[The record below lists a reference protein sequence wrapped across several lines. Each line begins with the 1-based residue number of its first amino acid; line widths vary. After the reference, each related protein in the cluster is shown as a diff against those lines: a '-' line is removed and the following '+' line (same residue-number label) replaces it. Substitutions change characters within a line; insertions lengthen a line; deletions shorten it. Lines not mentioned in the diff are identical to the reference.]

1 MGARTHFLATPL
13 IALAALAI
21 ASPAAAA
28 PFWGIGKAIDGDSMY
43 VLASPPDS
51 LRANIVDG
59 REVRLHG
66 IDAPEFNQTCKKGG
80 QDWAC
85 GTEAYD
91 RLSRLVTG
99 KEVRCT
105 EIGKDQYGRTL
116 GRCTVGGVDVN
127 RTMVTTGYA
136 VAFRRY
142 SMEYISAE
150 ESAKAGKRGI
160 WAGTFEMPSEVRHAE
175 ELPIAAP
182 VPKPVKGGM
191 PKVQS
196 LHSSAPSGSCRIK
209 GNHSKKGDWI
219 YHLPGM
225 PYYNETVPERMFCS
239 EAEARAAGF
248 RRSRAE

>member
-1 MGARTHFLATPL
+1 MGTRTHILSTPL
-13 IALAALAI
+13 MALAALAM

-28 PFWGIGKAIDGDSMY
+28 PFWGIGKAIDGDS
-43 VLASPPDS
+43 LT
-51 LRANIVDG
+51 VDDK
-59 REVRLHG
+59 EVRLHG
-66 IDAPEFNQTCKKGG
+66 IDAPEFNQSCKKGG
-80 QDWAC
+80 QDWSC
-85 GTEAYD
+85 GSEAYD

-116 GRCTVGGVDVN
+116 GRCMVGAVDVN

-160 WAGTFEMPSEVRHAE
+160 WAGTFEMPHKYRNEAEAPAQKFAEPLGPERPVR
-175 ELPIAAP
+175 
-182 VPKPVKGGM
+182 PKP
-191 PKVQS
+191 PRAT
-196 LHSSAPSGSCRIK
+196 SSGCNIK
-209 GNHSKKGDWI
+209 GNHSRRGDWI

-225 PYYNETVPERMFCS
+225 PYYNETVPERMFCT
-239 EAEARAAGF
+239 EAEARAEGF
-248 RRSRAE
+248 RKSRAH

>member
-1 MGARTHFLATPL
+1 MGTRILLLPTSL
-13 IALAALAI
+13 IALAALAM

-28 PFWGIGKAIDGDSMY
+28 PFWGIGKAIDGDS
-43 VLASPPDS
+43 LT
-51 LRANIVDG
+51 VDDK
-59 REVRLHG
+59 EVRLHG

-85 GTEAYD
+85 GAEAYD

-116 GRCTVGGVDVN
+116 GRCSVGAMDVN

-160 WAGTFEMPSEVRHAE
+160 WAGTFEMPSDVRHAE
-175 ELPIAAP
+175 EAVAAVP
-182 VPKPVKGGM
+182 VPRSAGSSSGRMPEIVRPKGY
-191 PKVQS
+191 P
-196 LHSSAPSGSCRIK
+196 PTGSPGCRIK
-209 GNHSKKGDWI
+209 GNHSKKGVKI

-248 RRSRAE
+248 RKSRAQ

>member
-1 MGARTHFLATPL
+1 MGTRTHLSTPL
-13 IALAALAI
+13 IALAAFATS
-21 ASPAAAA
+21 SPATAA
-28 PFWGIGKAIDGDSMY
+28 PFWGIGKAIDGDSLT
-43 VLASPPDS
+43 VGDK
-51 LRANIVDG
+51 
-59 REVRLHG
+59 EVRLHG

-85 GTEAYD
+85 GSEAYD

-99 KEVRCT
+99 NEVRCT

-127 RTMVTTGYA
+127 RTMVTTGFA

-160 WAGTFEMPSEVRHAE
+160 WAGTFEMPSDVRHAE
-175 ELPIAAP
+175 EAPVASP
-182 VPKPVKGGM
+182 VPKQGKGGM

-196 LHSSAPSGSCRIK
+196 LHSSGSCRIK
-209 GNHSKKGDWI
+209 GNHSRRGDWI

-225 PYYNETVPERMFCS
+225 PYYNATVPERMFCT
-239 EAEARAAGF
+239 EEEARAAGF
-248 RRSRAE
+248 RKSRAQ

>member
-1 MGARTHFLATPL
+1 MGTRTHIVPTSL
-13 IALAALAI
+13 IALAALAM
-21 ASPAAAA
+21 ASPATAA
-28 PFWGIGKAIDGDSMY
+28 PFWGVGKAIDGDSLM
-43 VLASPPDS
+43 
-51 LRANIVDG
+51 VDG
-59 REVRLHG
+59 KEVRLHG
-66 IDAPEFNQTCKKGG
+66 IDAVEFNQTCKKGG

-85 GTEAYD
+85 GSEAYD

-160 WAGTFEMPSEVRHAE
+160 WVGTFEMPHKYRNEEDPPAPKFAEPSPPERPVR
-175 ELPIAAP
+175 
-182 VPKPVKGGM
+182 PKPQRV
-191 PKVQS
+191 P
-196 LHSSAPSGSCRIK
+196 SSGCNIK
-209 GNHSKKGDWI
+209 GNHSRRGDWI
-219 YHLPGM
+219 YHMPGM
-225 PYYNETVPERMFCS
+225 PYYKETVPERMFCT

-248 RRSRAE
+248 RRSRAQ

>member
-1 MGARTHFLATPL
+1 MGTRTLLHPTPL

-21 ASPAAAA
+21 ASSAAAA
-28 PFWGIGKAIDGDSMY
+28 PFSGIGKAIDGDS
-43 VLASPPDS
+43 LT
-51 LRANIVDG
+51 VDAK
-59 REVRLHG
+59 EVRLHG
-66 IDAPEFNQTCKKGG
+66 IDAPEFNQTCKKAALN
-80 QDWAC
+80 WAC
-85 GTEAYD
+85 GSEAYD

-116 GRCTVGGVDVN
+116 GRCTVGAVDVN

-160 WAGTFEMPSEVRHAE
+160 WAGTFEMPSNVRHAE
-175 ELPIAAP
+175 EAPVAAP
-182 VPKPVKGGM
+182 ERPVTPKPQRVTGG
-191 PKVQS
+191 
-196 LHSSAPSGSCRIK
+196 CNIK
-209 GNHSKKGDWI
+209 GNHSRRGDWI

-225 PYYNETVPERMFCS
+225 PYYDKTVPERMFCS
-239 EAEARAAGF
+239 EAEARAEGF
-248 RRSRAE
+248 RKSRAQ